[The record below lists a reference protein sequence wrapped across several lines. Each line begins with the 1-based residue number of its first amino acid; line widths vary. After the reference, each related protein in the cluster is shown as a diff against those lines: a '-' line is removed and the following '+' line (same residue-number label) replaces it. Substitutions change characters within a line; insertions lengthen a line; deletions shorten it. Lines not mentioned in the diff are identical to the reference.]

1 MAKIETDIYDYVR
14 APRSI
19 VFAQDLT
26 SAEKILLLILIDK
39 CKKMEAFNHL
49 QPDGSFYITGKE
61 MESKMD
67 IKKDQILKKYIPKL
81 ESKGFINKIS
91 RPEDKEGVYKTYCF
105 FTLNWGAILNHKG
118 DKKDEEVQA
127 KRAAKAE
134 AIKTRQPKKRQEM
147 VQQDQIESERG
158 ENDCDINDY
167 YEYCQMRAEEER
179 REEQEQA
186 ERKRNEENRIRQ
198 NKEQQQS
205 FDLAEITI
213 QDDLEDAAT
222 MDIRVNGSM
231 YDAGQQWW
239 GYM

>member
-1 MAKIETDIYDYVR
+1 MAKIDIDIKDYIC

-26 SAEKILLLILIDK
+26 SAEKIILLLLIDK
-39 CKKMEAFNHL
+39 CLTLGAFDKL
-49 QPDGSFYITGKE
+49 QGNGSFYITGKDIE
-61 MESKMD
+61 MKMD
-67 IKKDQILKKYIPKL
+67 IKKNQILKRYLPKL
-81 ESKGFINKIS
+81 VSKGYINKAKQ
-91 RPEDKEGVYKTYCF
+91 PENVEGVYKTYSY
-105 FTLNWGAILNHKG
+105 FTLNWDAILNHKG